1 MGKSYTIK
9 IKSVEEIKEFVSD
22 MEKVEG
28 EVDVKEGR
36 RVVDGKSILGLA
48 SLNLQH
54 ELEVKPIVRD
64 NENREKFEKMIE
76 KYRK

>member
-1 MGKSYTIK
+1 MGKSYAIK
-9 IKSVEEIKEFVSD
+9 IKSVEELKEFVSD

-48 SLNLQH
+48 SLNLQR